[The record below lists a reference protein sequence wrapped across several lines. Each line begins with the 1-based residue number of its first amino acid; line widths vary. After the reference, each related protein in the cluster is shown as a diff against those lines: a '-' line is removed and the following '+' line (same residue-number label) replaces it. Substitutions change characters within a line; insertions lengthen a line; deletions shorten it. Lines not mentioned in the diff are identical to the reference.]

1 MPMAKQFRA
10 KAAEYRQQ
18 IGQATEPSA
27 IREFEELERSFTE
40 LADNAAWLAD
50 NSDKT
55 LHAGENDVGY
65 YAGLATLRGASLA
78 EERDTDLAEQEKHIL
93 RRLGAAI
100 IMQWN
105 TLPKK
110 LRKEL
115 FDNASSMKDQPQTSV
130 LRGKIARFLNKH
142 KNDKFSSAKTN
153 RSQPARAN
161 IS

>member
-1 MPMAKQFRA
+1 MAKQFRA

-78 EERDTDLAEQEKHIL
+78 EEAIPISPSRRSIFFAAWAPRSSCSGIL
-93 RRLGAAI
+93 CLKSCERNSL
-100 IMQWN
+100 
-105 TLPKK
+105 T
-110 LRKEL
+110 
-115 FDNASSMKDQPQTSV
+115 T
-130 LRGKIARFLNKH
+130 
-142 KNDKFSSAKTN
+142 
-153 RSQPARAN
+153 PAP
-161 IS
+161 

>member
-1 MPMAKQFRA
+1 MLMVQQFRA

-18 IGQATEPSA
+18 IARATEPSV

-55 LHAGENDVGY
+55 LHAGENDVGD
-65 YAGLATLRGASLA
+65 YAGLGSLGGASLA

-93 RRLGAAI
+93 RRLGVAI

-105 TLPKK
+105 TLPRK
-110 LRKEL
+110 LRKDL
-115 FDNASSMKDQPQTSV
+115 FDGASSMKDAPQTSV
-130 LRGKIARFLNKH
+130 LRGKIARFLHKH
-142 KNDKFSSAKTN
+142 KNDKLSSAKP
-153 RSQPARAN
+153 SGSLPARAN

>member
-18 IGQATEPSA
+18 KATEPSA

-130 LRGKIARFLNKH
+130 LSGKIARFLHKH

-153 RSQPARAN
+153 
-161 IS
+161 

>member
-115 FDNASSMKDQPQTSV
+115 FDNASSMKDEPQTSV
-130 LRGKIARFLNKH
+130 LRGKIARFLHKH

-153 RSQPARAN
+153 
-161 IS
+161 

>member
-1 MPMAKQFRA
+1 MQFRA

-18 IGQATEPSA
+18 VGQATEPSA

-78 EERDTDLAEQEKHIL
+78 EERDIDLAEQEKHIL

-130 LRGKIARFLNKH
+130 LRGKIARFLHKH
-142 KNDKFSSAKTN
+142 KNDKSSSAKTN
-153 RSQPARAN
+153 
-161 IS
+161 

>member
-1 MPMAKQFRA
+1 MPKRP
-10 KAAEYRQQ
+10 KYRQQ

-78 EERDTDLAEQEKHIL
+78 EERDTDLAEQEMHIL

-130 LRGKIARFLNKH
+130 LRGKIARFLHKH

-153 RSQPARAN
+153 
-161 IS
+161 

>member
-65 YAGLATLRGASLA
+65 YAGLA
-78 EERDTDLAEQEKHIL
+78 
-93 RRLGAAI
+93 
-100 IMQWN
+100 
-105 TLPKK
+105 
-110 LRKEL
+110 
-115 FDNASSMKDQPQTSV
+115 
-130 LRGKIARFLNKH
+130 
-142 KNDKFSSAKTN
+142 
-153 RSQPARAN
+153 
-161 IS
+161 